1 MTLIAKKQIV
11 SIEII
16 EALSKIVT
24 IEADDEEQAL
34 IKAQEIYRDEQ
45 VVLGSEDYSHTDF
58 VVKGCKD
65 NDKTSSSN
73 SSC

>member
-1 MTLIAKKQIV
+1 MIAKKQIV

-45 VVLGSEDYSHTDF
+45 VVLGSEDYSHTES

>member
-1 MTLIAKKQIV
+1 MIAKKQIV

-16 EALSKIVT
+16 ETLSKIVT

-58 VVKGCKD
+58 VVKGSKD

>member
-1 MTLIAKKQIV
+1 MIAKKQIV

-58 VVKGCKD
+58 VVKGSKD

>member
-1 MTLIAKKQIV
+1 MIAKKQIV

-16 EALSKIVT
+16 ETLSKIVT

-65 NDKTSSSN
+65 NDKASSSN
-73 SSC
+73 SNC

>member
-1 MTLIAKKQIV
+1 MIAKKQIV

>member
-1 MTLIAKKQIV
+1 LIAKKQIV

-16 EALSKIVT
+16 ETLSKIVT

-58 VVKGCKD
+58 VVKGSKD

>member
-1 MTLIAKKQIV
+1 MIAKKQIV

-45 VVLGSEDYSHTDF
+45 VVLGSEDYSQTDF

>member
-1 MTLIAKKQIV
+1 MIAKKQIV

-16 EALSKIVT
+16 ETLSKIVT

-34 IKAQEIYRDEQ
+34 IKAQETYRDEQ
-45 VVLGSEDYSHTDF
+45 VVLGSEDYSYTEF

-65 NDKTSSSN
+65 NDKASSPN
-73 SSC
+73 NNC

>member
-1 MTLIAKKQIV
+1 LIAKKQIV